1 MNGVR
6 TVDKLGPAPP
16 RPRYIMAN
24 TFLLFCSSREF
35 YFTFT
40 DFVKKAKEVTEKRE
54 KYMFTKSS
62 RLKAKCSGNDP
73 DCIAFEAK
81 RLLTD

>member
-6 TVDKLGPAPP
+6 TVKTLGPAPP

-24 TFLLFCSSREF
+24 TFLLFCSSKEF